1 MYCSVLLYA
10 MWGVCVLVHSA
21 CSGVCMYA
29 CTYACYVVYGG
40 TSHGVCMYAYTVPY
54 GMLCHV
60 VCMRVCMYYPCHG
73 YGYAYLPLPEGPPA
87 GREGHIHHPS
97 SPIWT
102 LSPPLLDPYL
112 VPLDPYPRTPPHHL
126 KHSLVYTRARARVG
140 AYTYIPR
147 DAYCTGV
154 PQEVS

>member
-87 GREGHIHHPS
+87 GREGHIHPS
-97 SPIWT
+97 ILPFWYLIPPIWT
-102 LSPPLLDPYL
+102 LSPSFGPLFGPIG
-112 VPLDPYPRTPPHHL
+112 PLSAHPPPL
-126 KHSLVYTRARARVG
+126 KALPCIYARARAGRCIHLH
-140 AYTYIPR
+140 T
-147 DAYCTGV
+147 
-154 PQEVS
+154 